1 MKIISINRVDSDDH
15 NLALNTEPMLQP
27 AIFEHFKILA
37 ATDPALRD
45 FTTSLSV
52 RASLVL
58 HSAASIDSAIP
69 AGFVQAVERVLT
81 SAEVLFVKDI
91 AAKRKEADLQYKHRI
106 KVIEV
111 AAKTLGLP
119 IQ

>member
-27 AIFEHFKILA
+27 AIFEHFRILA
-37 ATDPALRD
+37 ANDPALRN
-45 FTTSLSV
+45 FTPSLSV

-58 HSAASIDSAIP
+58 HSAASIDSAIS
-69 AGFVQAVERVLT
+69 AGFVQIVERVLT

-91 AAKRKEADLQYKHRI
+91 GAKRKEADLQYKHKI
-106 KVIEV
+106 AVIEV
-111 AAKTLGLP
+111 AAKKLGIP